1 MPDPCLFSR
10 LVRDCWPAGLARSKR
25 TAAAENAHVRGAGPL
40 CVPAVPERFPAD
52 ACVPLTRR
60 QDERQSGT
68 RGKRVLA
75 CMA

>member
-40 CVPAVPERFPAD
+40 FVPAVPERFPAD

-60 QDERQSGT
+60 QDERQSWT

-75 CMA
+75 WMA